1 MNYSEFTYDYNPI
14 ISNITS
20 NDASSILDDFEI
32 LNINL
37 DSYKKK
43 IEDLE
48 SNKIYFDNYISNLQ
62 NNHLNIMNII
72 NNYKIINDNDEKEN
86 ENQIFIKYN
95 LLMKENY
102 NNWLNKY
109 YTIKLFE
116 FKNSIEIIEKKIT
129 EFRNLFIYI
138 MNKIS
143 KPNTEAKKIC
153 PICFEN
159 EVDICL
165 NPCGHTLCNKCVI
178 LNRSNYI
185 SNKCYSCRT
194 VVNDYIKIYF
204 SL

>member
-72 NNYKIINDNDEKEN
+72 NNYKVTNYEKSN
-86 ENQIFIKYN
+86 
-95 LLMKENY
+95 
-102 NNWLNKY
+102 
-109 YTIKLFE
+109 
-116 FKNSIEIIEKKIT
+116 
-129 EFRNLFIYI
+129 IY
-138 MNKIS
+138 
-143 KPNTEAKKIC
+143 
-153 PICFEN
+153 
-159 EVDICL
+159 
-165 NPCGHTLCNKCVI
+165 
-178 LNRSNYI
+178 
-185 SNKCYSCRT
+185 
-194 VVNDYIKIYF
+194 
-204 SL
+204 